1 MHSPLT
7 VIVVK
12 EFLLRVRQKNG
23 PEHHIGRRYG
33 DFAKLHKRLRTEL
46 PGKVLPPL
54 PQKNK
59 SNSSAPGLFGSHSG
73 NNSET
78 SSISS
83 VSTQMPPNSPPPN
96 GAGFQSESIGRLLS
110 VRGMFYPYLLRVGG
124 SC

>member
-1 MHSPLT
+1 MA
-7 VIVVK
+7 K

-46 PGKVLPPL
+46 PGKILPPL

-59 SNSSAPGLFGSHSG
+59 SNSTASNLFGSHSG

-96 GAGFQSESIGRLLS
+96 GSGFQSDSIGRLLS
-110 VRGMFYPYLLRVGG
+110 VRGVFGHFPPSWVVF
-124 SC
+124 C